1 MTDRNLIAIDLAK
14 SVFQVCVFSRTGKVV
29 SNRRHRRAEL
39 KRFFVAWRSS
49 DLPSARN
56 HASARGLTHC
66 SPGKRP
72 KSESF
77 E

>member
-39 KRFFVAWRSS
+39 KTFMAQQRPSLVVMEACYSS
-49 DLPSARN
+49 
-56 HASARGLTHC
+56 HYRGRLL
-66 SPGKRP
+66 SG
-72 KSESF
+72 
-77 E
+77 